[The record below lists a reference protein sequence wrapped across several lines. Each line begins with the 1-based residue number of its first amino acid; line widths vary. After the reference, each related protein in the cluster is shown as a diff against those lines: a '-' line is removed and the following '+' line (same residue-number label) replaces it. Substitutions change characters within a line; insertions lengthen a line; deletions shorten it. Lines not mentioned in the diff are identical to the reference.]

1 MYELLN
7 IQVKDGKQLVSA
19 RELHEYLE
27 IKTRFSLWID
37 QYIKKDNKYGFIEN
51 IDFTSVVITTVVNNG
66 AKRELDDYALTVEM
80 AKEIGMLTGN
90 EKGKIARR
98 YFIQCE
104 KLMKQVAIY
113 YDEKLAVITDRL
125 DRTEKLIGLR
135 TRTKF
140 NYGKYI
146 KNKMGIT
153 RATKEY
159 ENVKMVLFAELGVNT
174 WEEIDYSLDVIAK
187 IDEILEILKL
197 DNQLSYIK

>member
-7 IQVKDGKQLVSA
+7 IEVKDGKQLVSG

-27 IKTRFSLWID
+27 IKTPYKQWFDRMLE
-37 QYIKKDNKYGFIEN
+37 YGFVEHQDFELVTRKCLTNNPKNPWTEVTEHAIT
-51 IDFTSVVITTVVNNG
+51 ID
-66 AKRELDDYALTVEM
+66 M
-80 AKEIGMLTGN
+80 AKELCMLQRN
-90 EKGKIARR
+90 DKGKFTRQ
-98 YFIQCE
+98 YFIKME
-104 KLMKQVAIY
+104 KVSKELVTY
-113 YDEKLAVITDRL
+113 HETKLKEITDRL

-146 KNKMGIT
+146 KNKMGII

-159 ENVKMVLFAELGVNT
+159 ENVKMVLFAELGVKM

-187 IDEILEILKL
+187 IDEILEMLKL